1 MATMNT
7 VIERIDGLK
16 PNAYTDEDKYRW
28 INALEGTVSLQVMEL
43 DEPVVHEL
51 PRDADKDLLVAH
63 PFDDIYELYVSAM
76 IDYHNREYNNYNN
89 AALMF
94 QERFDQFKAWYIRK
108 HPSGKVRN
116 FRNVMG

>member
-7 VIERIDGLK
+7 VIERVDGLK

-28 INALEGTVSLQVMEL
+28 INQLEGIVSAQVMDVLSPEYN
-43 DEPVVHEL
+43 L
-51 PRDADKDLLVAH
+51 PDDADIPLLVAY
-63 PFDDIYELYVSAM
+63 PYDDIYELYVSAM

-94 QERFDQFKAWYIRK
+94 QERMDQFKAWYIQK
-108 HPSGKVRN
+108 HPQTKAGN